1 MLEMKTAFKEIEE
14 KRRVKVS
21 FWDRLKNVQKQRNA
35 SSSSIMFWMK
45 MLENKQDL
53 VKKDEEHDST

>member
-14 KRRVKVS
+14 KRRVKVN